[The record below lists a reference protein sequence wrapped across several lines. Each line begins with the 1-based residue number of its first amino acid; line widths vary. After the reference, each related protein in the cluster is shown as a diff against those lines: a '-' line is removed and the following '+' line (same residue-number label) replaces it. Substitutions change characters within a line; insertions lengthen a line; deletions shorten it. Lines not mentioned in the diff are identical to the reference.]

1 MENVYQLT
9 TVFDKRDSFYGKA
22 HVKDVTNDWGLHK
35 KTLISYDKNV
45 ALFGLSETGESIMYL
60 SSDWDSSQTTL
71 RHVKEFIKQS
81 FGYFNDITKKDI
93 QKMMDDESETRFEYI
108 DEIG

>member
-9 TVFDKRDSFYGKA
+9 AVFDNRNSFYGKA
-22 HVKDVTNDWGLHK
+22 KVMDVTNDWGVHK
-35 KTLISYDKNV
+35 KTLISYDTKV
-45 ALFGLSETGESIMYL
+45 ALFGLSETGENVMYL
-60 SSDWDSSQTTL
+60 ASEWDSSQTTL

-93 QKMMDDESETRFEYI
+93 SKMIEDESETRFEYI